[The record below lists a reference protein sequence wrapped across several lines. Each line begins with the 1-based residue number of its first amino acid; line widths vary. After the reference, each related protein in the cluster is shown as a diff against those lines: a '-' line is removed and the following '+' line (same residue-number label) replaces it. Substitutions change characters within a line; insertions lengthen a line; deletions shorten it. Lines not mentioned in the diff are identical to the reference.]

1 MGKRDTF
8 IGRNKVVDIVLE
20 ETQRGTLLLILKK
33 EKRPEYIKKTQYS
46 TITTNK

>member
-20 ETQRGTLLLILKK
+20 ETRRGDIPTDLKERKTSRIYKENPILNNN
-33 EKRPEYIKKTQYS
+33 
-46 TITTNK
+46 NK